1 MVLINAPIFS
11 LVTNR
16 SRVKNEDFISVIEEV
31 VAGGVNLVQIRE
43 KDLPMDQLK
52 NLYFKLADRINNNC
66 LISVCKSRYKD
77 KIIVLSAIDNLIKG
91 GSGQGVQNMN
101 IIYNF
106 PESRGLI

>member
-43 KDLPMDQLK
+43 KDLSIDELQ
-52 NLYFKLADRINNNC
+52 NIYC
-66 LISVCKSRYKD
+66 
-77 KIIVLSAIDNLIKG
+77 IVYIFSANQTCD
-91 GSGQGVQNMN
+91 
-101 IIYNF
+101 
-106 PESRGLI
+106 